1 MKQFFYLFTV
11 FLLFFSC
18 NFESYQYVQKV
29 SFSAK
34 DIDSLQTEKKILK
47 ILFIDAEN
55 QIREYY
61 FPEVANTKEDNSFT
75 LPLVQNQLTPILV
88 FFEDF
93 LEPWGTIYPF
103 STEISYKKG
112 FAGKILFRLLNET
125 KSTNPKLLKKYFSYF
140 NWQRFLEAVNN
151 YENPW
156 MLNQEIILEGISQ
169 KSFTSKC
176 FQLLQLE

>member
-1 MKQFFYLFTV
+1 MKQIFLLTV
-11 FLLFFSC
+11 SLLFFSC
-18 NFESYQYVQKV
+18 NFDNNQFIQKV
-29 SFSAK
+29 NFSTK
-34 DIDSLQTEKKILK
+34 TLNELQDEQKILK
-47 ILFIDAEN
+47 VLFIDSEN
-55 QIREYY
+55 QIKEYT
-61 FPEVANTKEDNSFT
+61 FSKDIKLQKKNLFT

-88 FFEDF
+88 YFEGF
-93 LEPWGTIYPF
+93 LEPFGTIYPI
-103 STEISYKKG
+103 STEISSKNG

-176 FQLLQLE
+176 FQLLHLE